1 MHGCVPDNEPAR
13 LAAVSVA
20 LRRLGL
26 IGAEVEPRFQRLTG
40 GVSSDI
46 WRVELPDGPVCVKMA
61 LDRLRVT
68 QDWRA
73 PLERNAYE
81 VEWMRVAGTEVPDAV
96 PEILAED
103 REANFFVMGYL
114 PPRRYP
120 VWKDQLRDGVV
131 ETATARAVA
140 DRLLRIHGATANDPV
155 IERRF
160 QTDEIFHAIRLA
172 PYFEAA
178 AEAQPNLADALL
190 ALVRTT
196 KNQKIALVHG
206 DVSPKNILIGP
217 NGPVF
222 LDAEC
227 AWYGDPAFDLAFC
240 LNHLLLKCLWRP
252 GLITGFM
259 DCFDAMAERYVH
271 GVDWEQP
278 GELEARTARLLPA
291 LLLARVDG
299 KSPVEYVT
307 ADQDKDHVRRFAA
320 MHVLEPVAALA
331 ELSRNWLLELRRPS

>member
-1 MHGCVPDNEPAR
+1 MHGSVPDTEPAR
-13 LAAVSVA
+13 LAAVSAA

-26 IGAEVEPRFQRLTG
+26 VAAGDEPRFQPLTG

-46 WRVELPDGPVCVKMA
+46 WRVDLADGPVCVKMA
-61 LDRLRVT
+61 LDKLRVA
-68 QDWRA
+68 QDWQA

-81 VEWMRVAGTEVPDAV
+81 VEWMRVAGAEVPDAV

-103 REANFFVMGYL
+103 REANFFVMRFL
-114 PPRRYP
+114 PPKRYP
-120 VWKDQLRDGVV
+120 VWKQQLQDG
-131 ETATARAVA
+131 TADAATARAVA
-140 DRLLRIHGATANDPV
+140 DRLLKIHAATANDPV

-160 QTDEIFHAIRLA
+160 ATDEIFHDIRLA
-172 PYFEAA
+172 PYLEATA
-178 AEAQPNLADALL
+178 DIHPTLAEALHAM
-190 ALVRTT
+190 VRTT

-206 DVSPKNILIGP
+206 DVSPKNILVGP

-252 GLITGFM
+252 GMIAGFM
-259 DCFDAMAERYVH
+259 DCYDAMAERYVY
-271 GVDWEQP
+271 GVDWEP
-278 GELEARTARLLPA
+278 PNELEARAARLLPG

-299 KSPVEYVT
+299 KSPVEYVV
-307 ADQDKDHVRRFAA
+307 ADADKAHVRRFASE
-320 MHVLEPVAALA
+320 HLLEPVTALT
-331 ELSRNWLLELRRPS
+331 ELCRNWLLELRRT